1 MAIQPGTGYTFT
13 ASSQGENLN
22 IEKPWE
28 AIGLL
33 QGRKPLQ
40 FEVRAYGGV
49 YQNTAAIQIAK
60 GAVNFD
66 KSNMPQIWK
75 EPLTSRRQIF
85 MQKVAVGGSG
95 VTSHDGEIPIGQT
108 PWMENGGYYQLSSDG
123 FYYVT
128 ICKPDI
134 DGAMIDVSALLTT
147 NRPFVSIFK
156 SSEGLYEKIFQET
169 GPSQYVNRHNIQKME
184 GYDKDSTGLDY
195 DFGSC
200 HTTWFNPV
208 KWGYD
213 CKIIA
218 TIEVTTVSI
227 GEETVKR
234 LDIRQH
240 VVGSIDINIP
250 LQYLGSTLYDKA
262 GETEEDDPFNV
273 QNDEDFIKICNNDL
287 KTTLNSIS
295 PLNTNFFV
303 DMLSPDDWEET
314 NFVFDQDC
322 TGGTCKH
329 PFYVKKY
336 VEDDVLKFSV
346 CVGSV
351 NNVLLPDT
359 DDLYTA
365 TADGFVYIRAEYDG
379 TNYPSNPDGVST
391 LYATGTMPADTDEF
405 GRIAICHI
413 TGVDDPATAT
423 FTQLVTGSLWSDRL
437 KIGTA
442 TARYYFAQV

>member
-13 ASSQGENLN
+13 ASSQGENLTV
-22 IEKPWE
+22 EKPWDD
-28 AIGLL
+28 INLIRG
-33 QGRKPLQ
+33 QKVLQ

-49 YQNTAAIQIAK
+49 DQNTAAIQIAR

-75 EPLTSRRQIF
+75 EPLTSRRQI
-85 MQKVAVGGSG
+85 MMTKLAVGGGG
-95 VTSHDGEIPIGQT
+95 VTTHTGTLTSGT
-108 PWMENGGYYQLSSDG
+108 PWMDDGGYYTLPGDG

-134 DGAMIDVSALLTT
+134 DGAKIDVGELLTT
-147 NRPFVSIFK
+147 NRPWVSIF
-156 SSEGLYEKIFQET
+156 STSDNLYDIIFQET

-184 GYDKDSTGLDY
+184 GYDKDSTELKY
-195 DFGSC
+195 DFGAC

-240 VVGSIDINIP
+240 VVGSVDINIP

-287 KTTLNSIS
+287 KITLNSIP
-295 PLNTNFFV
+295 PLTTNFFV
-303 DMLSPDDWEET
+303 DMLGPDDWEET

-336 VEDDVLKFSV
+336 VTDGVLQYSV

-351 NNVLLPDT
+351 NNVLLPDSDVLET
-359 DDLYTA
+359 VS
-365 TADGFVYIRAEYDG
+365 ADGFVYIRAEYDG
-379 TNYPSNPDGVST
+379 TNYPSIPDGVSA
-391 LYATGTMPADTDEF
+391 LFAAGTMPADTDTY

-413 TGVDDPATAT
+413 TGVDDPDTAT
-423 FTQLVTGSLWSDRL
+423 FTQLVTGSLWSDRIKL
-437 KIGTA
+437 GGT
-442 TARYYFAQV
+442 TPRYYFARV